1 MNKIDWI
8 KTAEPEEL
16 EDILKAL
23 LKRYR
28 EVYPEWDVSVITLE
42 KTADKKEQLDRMI
55 QLLEKMK
62 EQPI

>member
-23 LKRYR
+23 LERYR
-28 EVYPEWDVSVITLE
+28 AVYPEWDVSVVSLE
-42 KTADKKEQLDRMI
+42 READKNEQLDRMI

-62 EQPI
+62 E